1 MKRTACLYTIN
12 NGVGLTADVSLIQ
25 DLLIDEYDIDVVYTQ
40 HDIADPDQDSIT
52 LAQRHGAFANYD
64 VGIFIQ
70 EYDIQWLDRNKVN
83 ILIANEEWLQSEK
96 LLLLKQFDKIITKSL
111 FAKVLLSPYNNN
123 IINCGFISR
132 DRYVPNIKK
141 QEKFLHVMGKSA
153 QKGSEHVLTSF
164 TSTCS
169 QLPLTV
175 IESRD
180 GCTFKNLGANLNFN
194 YIKEYISEA
203 DLNFNCNS
211 HTTHLCP
218 SYNEGWGHYLY
229 EGLSCGALL
238 YVTKLPMFLEWL
250 DPDLVV
256 FLDCTFQ
263 RCSED
268 IFFLNFRN
276 NQYPHQ
282 FGWQVSQEDLDSKI
296 LNHKHYLENHKPD
309 LARQF
314 FKHLI
319 DQNSKKLFKELTD
332 V

>member
-1 MKRTACLYTIN
+1 MLKRSACLYTSN
-12 NGVGLTADVSLIQ
+12 SGVGLTADVSLIQ
-25 DLLIDEYDIDVVYTQ
+25 DLLIDEYDITVTYT
-40 HDIADPDQDSIT
+40 HHNIDNPSFDSV
-52 LAQRHGAFANYD
+52 FANYD
-64 VGIFIQ
+64 VGIFFQ
-70 EYDIQWLDRNKVN
+70 EYDIKWLDRNKIN
-83 ILIANEEWLQSEK
+83 ILITNEEWLQSEK
-96 LLLLKQFDKIITKSL
+96 LFLLQQFDKIITKSL
-111 FAKVLLSPYNNN
+111 FAEVLLSPYNNN
-123 IINCGFISR
+123 IVNCGFISK

-141 QEKFLHVMGKSA
+141 QEQFLHVMGKSS

-164 TSTCS
+164 TGACNH
-169 QLPLTV
+169 LPLTV

-180 GCTFKNLGANLNFN
+180 GCTFETPGANFN
-194 YIKEYISEA
+194 YIKDFISED
-203 DLNFNCNS
+203 DLNINFNA

-263 RCSED
+263 RCSEE
-268 IFFLNFRN
+268 IFFLNYRN
-276 NQYPHQ
+276 NYYPHQ
-282 FGWQVSQEDLDSKI
+282 FGWRVSQEDLDSKL
-296 LNHKHYLENHKPD
+296 LNHKHYLEKHKPE
-309 LARQF
+309 LVRTF

-319 DQNSKKLFKELTD
+319 DQNSKKLFTELTN